1 MSKKYPGF
9 LPISREEMLEEG
21 INQFDYIIVTGDA
34 YVDHPSFGT
43 AIISRLV
50 ESLGYTI
57 GVIAQPDWKTAA
69 DFTRFGRP
77 KYAFLVNS
85 GNIDSMVAHYTV
97 ARNRRKDDAYSPG
110 KQAGKRPD
118 RALIVY
124 CNKIREVYKDVPI
137 VIGGLEASLRR
148 FAHYDY
154 WQNDVRRSIL
164 EDTSADLLSYGM
176 GERSMTEI
184 VTRLAAGET
193 PETLTDIP
201 GTCYLS
207 HTLPENAVICPSF
220 EEVRKDKIAYANAT
234 KIQYDE
240 QDPAQGRILAQ
251 GHSKRW
257 LIQNPPAAAL
267 ERDELDRV
275 YDYPYT
281 RRYHPI
287 YESQGGVPAI
297 LEVENSIIQNRGC
310 FGGCNFC
317 AITFHQGRKVTSRSK
332 DSIVREAKRITQ
344 SPGFK
349 GYINDVGG
357 PTANFRTASC
367 SKTSMCKDRK
377 CLAPVPCKALKV
389 SHQEYSDILKTLR
402 NLPKVKKVFV
412 RSGIRYDYLM
422 LDKDDSFFRDLVQH
436 HISGQLK
443 VAPEH
448 CSDRVLKYM
457 GKPPFKAYQAFYDKY
472 HALNKEYGK
481 KQFLVPYLMSS
492 HPGCTLKDAIE
503 LALYLKKINYHPE
516 QVQDFYP
523 TPGTVSTCMFYTGLD
538 PFTMQPVYVPRTA
551 KEKAYQRALL
561 QYHQPQNR
569 ALVREALLKAG
580 RPDLIRVLMPT
591 IRPKNKNSKS
601 H

>member
-1 MSKKYPGF
+1 MSKRYPGF
-9 LPISREEMLEEG
+9 LPISREEMIEEG
-21 INQFDYIIVTGDA
+21 IEQFDYILVTGDA

-50 ESLGYTI
+50 EALGYTVGI
-57 GVIAQPDWKTAA
+57 IAQPQWKTTE
-69 DFTRFGRP
+69 DFTRFGAP

-97 ARNRRKDDAYSPG
+97 ARNRRHDDAYSPG
-110 KQAGKRPD
+110 KQAGLRPD

-124 CNKIREVYKDVPI
+124 CNKIREVYKDIPI

-154 WQNDVRRSIL
+154 WQNEVRRSIL
-164 EDTSADLLSYGM
+164 EDTSANLLSFGM
-176 GERSMTEI
+176 GERSMSEI
-184 VTRLAAGET
+184 VNRLASGESVAD
-193 PETLTDIP
+193 LTDIP
-201 GTCYLS
+201 GTCYIT
-207 HTLPENAVICPSF
+207 HELPEHAAVCPSF
-220 EEVRKDKIAYANAT
+220 EEVRKDKEAYAKAT

-240 QDPAQGRILAQ
+240 QDPYTGRILAQ

-257 LIQNPPAAAL
+257 LVQNPPAEPL
-267 ERDELDRV
+267 NREELDHV
-275 YDYPYT
+275 YDLPYT
-281 RRYHPI
+281 RKYHPI
-287 YESQGGVPAI
+287 YESMGGVPAI

-317 AITFHQGRKVTSRSK
+317 AITFHQGRAVTSRSK
-332 DSIVREAKRITQ
+332 ESIVKEAVKITE
-344 SPGFK
+344 SPNFK
-349 GYINDVGG
+349 GYIHDVGG
-357 PTANFRTASC
+357 PTANFRFASC
-367 SKTSMCKDRK
+367 NKKSMCKDRK
-377 CLAPVPCKALKV
+377 CLAPEPCKALKV
-389 SHQEYSDILKTLR
+389 SHGEYLDILRTLR
-402 NLPKVKKVFV
+402 ELPKVKKVFV

-436 HISGQLK
+436 HVSGQLK

-448 CSDRVLKYM
+448 CSDRVLNYM
-457 GKPPFKAYQAFYDKY
+457 GKPPFRYYKAFTDKY
-472 HALNKEYGK
+472 HQLNKEYNK

-538 PFTMQPVYVPRTA
+538 PFTMKAVYVPRTS

-561 QYHQPQNR
+561 QYHMPQNR
-569 ALVREALLKAG
+569 GLVREALIKAG
-580 RPDLIRVLMPT
+580 RQDLIRVL
-591 IRPKNKNSKS
+591 K
-601 H
+601 

>member
-1 MSKKYPGF
+1 MSRRYPGF
-9 LPISREEMLEEG
+9 LPISREEMTEEG
-21 INQFDYIIVTGDA
+21 IEQFDFVLVTGDA

-43 AIISRLV
+43 AIISHLV
-50 ESLGYTI
+50 EHLGYTVGI
-57 GVIAQPDWKTAA
+57 LAQPQWKTAE

-97 ARNRRKDDAYSPG
+97 ARNRRNDDAYSPG
-110 KQAGKRPD
+110 KKAGLRPD

-154 WQNDVRRSIL
+154 WQNEVRRSVL
-164 EDTSADLLSYGM
+164 EDTSANILSYGM
-176 GERSMTEI
+176 GERSMTAI
-184 VTRLAAGET
+184 VTRLAAGESVGN
-193 PETLTDIP
+193 LTDIP
-201 GTCYLS
+201 GTCYIA
-207 HTLPENAVICPSF
+207 HELPEKAVVCPSF
-220 EEVRKDKIAYANAT
+220 EEVRKSKESYAIAT
-234 KIQYDE
+234 KIQYEE
-240 QDPAQGRILAQ
+240 QDPHRGRILAQ

-257 LIQNPPAAAL
+257 LIQNPPASPL
-267 ERDELDRV
+267 EREELDAV

-281 RRYHPI
+281 RRYHPV
-287 YESQGGVPAI
+287 YEDQGGVPAI

-317 AITFHQGRKVTSRSK
+317 AITFHQGRFVTSRSK
-332 DSIVREAKRITQ
+332 ESIVKEAKKITE
-344 SPGFK
+344 SPNFK
-349 GYINDVGG
+349 GYIHDVGG
-357 PTANFRTASC
+357 PTANFRFASC
-367 SKTSMCKDRK
+367 GKKSMCKDHK
-377 CLAPVPCKALKV
+377 CLAPEPCKALKV
-389 SHQEYSDILKTLR
+389 SHEEYLDILRTLR
-402 NLPKVKKVFV
+402 KLPKVKKVFV

-422 LDKDDSFFRDLVQH
+422 LDKDDSFFRELVQH

-448 CSDRVLKYM
+448 CSDRVLKHM
-457 GKPPFKAYQAFYDKY
+457 GKPPFRYYKAFTDKY
-472 HALNKEYGK
+472 HQLNKEYDK

-538 PFTMQPVYVPRTA
+538 PFTMKEVFVPRTS
-551 KEKAYQRALL
+551 KDKAYQRALL
-561 QYHQPQNR
+561 QYHMPQNR

-580 RPDLIRVLMPT
+580 RPDLIRVL
-591 IRPKNKNSKS
+591 K
-601 H
+601 

>member
-1 MSKKYPGF
+1 MSKRYPGF
-9 LPISREEMLEEG
+9 LPISREEMEEEG
-21 INQFDYIIVTGDA
+21 IEQFDYVLVTGDA

-50 ESLGYTI
+50 ESLGFTVGI
-57 GVIAQPDWKTAA
+57 IAQPQWKTTE
-69 DFTRFGRP
+69 DFSRFGRP

-97 ARNRRKDDAYSPG
+97 ARNRRNDDAYSPG
-110 KQAGKRPD
+110 KKAGLRPD

-154 WQNDVRRSIL
+154 WQNEVRRSIL
-164 EDTSADLLSYGM
+164 EDTSANLLSFGM

-184 VTRLAAGET
+184 VTRLGRGE
-193 PETLTDIP
+193 EIGKLTDIP
-201 GTCYLS
+201 GTCYVA
-207 HTLPENAVICPSF
+207 HELPQGAEVCPSF
-220 EEVRKDKIAYANAT
+220 EEVRKNKTSYAVAT
-234 KIQYDE
+234 KIQYDN
-240 QDPAQGRILAQ
+240 QDPYEGKILAQ

-257 LIQNPPAAAL
+257 LIQNPPSPPL
-267 ERDELDRV
+267 EREGLDRV
-275 YDYPYT
+275 YDLPYT
-281 RRYHPI
+281 RRYHPV
-287 YESQGGVPAI
+287 YEAMGGVPAI

-317 AITFHQGRKVTSRSK
+317 AITFHQGRTVTSRSK
-332 DSIVREAKRITQ
+332 ESIVKEAVQITE
-344 SPGFK
+344 SPNFK
-349 GYINDVGG
+349 GYIHDVGG
-357 PTANFRTASC
+357 PTANFRFASC
-367 SKTSMCKDRK
+367 GKRSTCKDRK
-377 CLAPVPCKALKV
+377 CLAPEPCKALRV
-389 SHQEYSDILKTLR
+389 SHEEYLDILRTLR
-402 NLPKVKKVFV
+402 KLPKVKKVFV

-422 LDKDDSFFRDLVQH
+422 LDKNDTFFRDLVQH

-457 GKPPFKAYQAFYDKY
+457 GKPPFRYYKAFTDKY

-481 KQFLVPYLMSS
+481 NQFLVPYLMSS

-523 TPGTVSTCMFYTGLD
+523 TPGTVSTCMFYTELD
-538 PFTMQPVYVPRTA
+538 PFTMKPVFVPRTS

-561 QYHQPQNR
+561 QYHMPQNR

-580 RPDLIRVLMPT
+580 RADLIRVL
-591 IRPKNKNSKS
+591 K
-601 H
+601 

>member
-1 MSKKYPGF
+1 
-9 LPISREEMLEEG
+9 
-21 INQFDYIIVTGDA
+21 
-34 YVDHPSFGT
+34 
-43 AIISRLV
+43 
-50 ESLGYTI
+50 
-57 GVIAQPDWKTAA
+57 
-69 DFTRFGRP
+69 DFERFGAP

-97 ARNRRKDDAYSPG
+97 ARNRRNDDAYSPG
-110 KQAGKRPD
+110 KKAGLRPD

-124 CNKIREVYKDVPI
+124 CNKIREVYKEVPI

-154 WQNDVRRSIL
+154 WQNAVRRSIL
-164 EDTSADLLSYGM
+164 EDTSANLLSYGM

-184 VTRLAAGET
+184 CTRLAAGEEIST
-193 PETLTDIP
+193 ITDVA
-201 GTCYLS
+201 GTCYIS
-207 HTLPENAVICPSF
+207 HDLPENAVICPSF
-220 EEVRKDKIAYANAT
+220 EDVRKDKEAYARAT
-234 KIQYDE
+234 KIQYEE
-240 QDPAQGRILAQ
+240 QDPHTGHVLAQ

-257 LIQNPPAAAL
+257 LIQNPPAAPL
-267 ERDELDRV
+267 EREGLDKV

-281 RRYHPI
+281 RKYHPI
-287 YESQGGVPAI
+287 YESMGGVPAI

-317 AITFHQGRKVTSRSK
+317 AITFHQGRAVTSRSK
-332 DSIVREAKRITQ
+332 DSIVREAKQITE
-344 SPGFK
+344 SPNFK
-349 GYINDVGG
+349 GYIHDVGG
-357 PTANFRTASC
+357 PTANFRFASC
-367 SKTSMCKDRK
+367 GKKSMCKDRK
-377 CLAPVPCKALKV
+377 CLAPEPCKALKV
-389 SHQEYSDILKTLR
+389 SHEEYLDILRTLR
-402 NLPKVKKVFV
+402 KLPKVKKVFV

-422 LDKDDSFFRDLVQH
+422 LDKDDTFFRDLVQH

-448 CSDRVLKYM
+448 CSDRVLKHM
-457 GKPPFKAYQAFYDKY
+457 GKPPFRYYKAFTDKY

-481 KQFLVPYLMSS
+481 NQYLVPYLMSS

-538 PFTMQPVYVPRTA
+538 PFTMQPVYVPRTS

-561 QYHQPQNR
+561 QYHMPQNR
-569 ALVREALLKAG
+569 ALVREALIKAG
-580 RPDLIRVLMPT
+580 RQDLIRIL
-591 IRPKNKNSKS
+591 R
-601 H
+601 